1 MNLPWIDRF
10 LLKMA
15 TIPAGFFRFLLIV
28 IGTVL
33 GVLIAWPVMN
43 AVQFWMEVLERR
55 RASRSIR

>member
-1 MNLPWIDRF
+1 MKPSAMR
-10 LLKMA
+10 
-15 TIPAGFFRFLLIV
+15 IPAGLFRFLLIV

-43 AVQFWMEVLERR
+43 AVQFWAEVLERR